1 MRPLLLIGF
10 LCAACNFDPSTS
22 NAVEDGGP
30 DVITVYADPNAPDA
44 DTTDA
49 GPNDPD
55 ADTTDAGPNDPDA
68 SQCPVWPTTPT
79 LFTPCSD
86 VPVDSTNLVLSEV
99 GTHVFNTD
107 TGLLESPS
115 ANVTDP
121 TDVAIGGATALVVGN
136 LEVGINVRLRA
147 VGSRPLIIVSWS
159 DILVNGHI
167 DVGSNAVDVP
177 NAGAGANS
185 SLCSVAGDG
194 ESVNT
199 GGGGG
204 GGGGFGSVGGDG
216 GDGDS
221 GTSAGG
227 LKGTELTAALTLRGG
242 CPGAAGGIGDEEI
255 IGNGLGG
262 NGSGVVFLSARNS
275 IDIVALVTAGGQ
287 GGLGAFDNRAGGGGG
302 GSGGLIGFEAPQV
315 TFGNLSSVAA
325 NGGGGGGGGNRGPQL
340 EAGDPGIHLETEAAA
355 GGDGADNPPGDG
367 GAGGYLGVIDGQV
380 GDEGGRGGGG
390 GGGGVGYIWVNSPNF
405 VDNAVNLSPAPTSV
419 SLSL

>member
-1 MRPLLLIGF
+1 MRPLLFIGL

-22 NAVEDGGP
+22 NALKDGGP
-30 DVITVYADPNAPDA
+30 DVITVDADPNAPDA

-68 SQCPVWPTTPT
+68 NQCPIWPTTPT

-86 VPVDSTNLVLSEV
+86 VPVDSTNLVLSEM

-107 TGLLESPS
+107 TGMLVSPGGVS
-115 ANVTDP
+115 STPTNVP
-121 TDVAIGGATALVVGN
+121 IGGATALVVGR
-136 LEVGINVRLRA
+136 LEVGINVRLRG

-167 DVGSNAVDVP
+167 DVGSNALDGD
-177 NAGAGANS
+177 GAGANS
-185 SLCSVAGDG
+185 SLCSIAGDG
-194 ESVNT
+194 ESLNT

-216 GDGDS
+216 GAGDG

-227 LKGTELTAALTLRGG
+227 LKGTELTGALTLRGG
-242 CPGAAGGIGDEEI
+242 CPGGAGGIGDEEI

-262 NGSGVVFLSARNS
+262 SGSGAVFLSARNS
-275 IDIVALVTAGGQ
+275 IEIVALVTAGGQ
-287 GGLGAFDNRAGGGGG
+287 GGLGAFDNRSAGGGG
-302 GSGGLIGFEAPQV
+302 GSGGLIGFESPQV

-325 NGGGGGGGGNRGPQL
+325 NGGGGGGGGNRGTQL
-340 EAGDPGIHLETEAAA
+340 EAGDPGFFLEDQPAA
-355 GGDGADNPPGDG
+355 GGLGDDNPPGNG
-367 GAGGYLGVIDGQV
+367 GDGGYLGVIDGQV

-390 GGGGVGYIWVNSPNF
+390 GGGGVGYIKVISPNF
-405 VDNAVNLSPAPTSV
+405 VDNAVNLSPAPTSD